1 MAVMAK
7 TCTCRCHGRSS
18 SPDTRA
24 TARQTI
30 PMAYVRA
37 APKYGLS
44 VEKGTDRVPDDG
56 RYHFLVDDE
65 IVMSTP
71 VEALALAEME
81 EVKTTRQVRGREL
94 LQREMAAFD
103 VRSFRAANYANKQS
117 RDQRKG
123 GRGIGR
129 R

>member
-1 MAVMAK
+1 
-7 TCTCRCHGRSS
+7 
-18 SPDTRA
+18 
-24 TARQTI
+24 
-30 PMAYVRA
+30 MAYVRA

-44 VEKGTDRVPDDG
+44 VEKGTDRAPDDG
-56 RYHFLVDDE
+56 RFHFLVDGE
-65 IVMSTP
+65 IVLSTS

-81 EVKTTRQVRGREL
+81 EAKAARQAHGREL
-94 LQREMAAFD
+94 LERERAALD
-103 VRSFRAANYANKQS
+103 VRAFRAASYAEKQS

>member
-1 MAVMAK
+1 M
-7 TCTCRCHGRSS
+7 
-18 SPDTRA
+18 
-24 TARQTI
+24 ARQTVF
-30 PMAYVRA
+30 MAYVRA
-37 APKYGLS
+37 ELKYGLS

-56 RYHFLVDDE
+56 QYHFLVDGE
-65 IVMSTP
+65 VALSTP

-81 EVKTTRQVRGREL
+81 EAKAARQARGREL
-94 LQREMAAFD
+94 LQREMAASD
-103 VRSFRAANYANKQS
+103 VHAFRAANYAEKQG

>member
-1 MAVMAK
+1 
-7 TCTCRCHGRSS
+7 
-18 SPDTRA
+18 
-24 TARQTI
+24 
-30 PMAYVRA
+30 MAYVRA
-37 APKYGLS
+37 ALKYGLS

-56 RYHFLVDDE
+56 RYHFLVDGE
-65 IVMSTP
+65 IVLSTT

-81 EVKTTRQVRGREL
+81 EAKAARQARGREL
-94 LQREMAAFD
+94 LQREMAALD
-103 VRSFRAANYANKQS
+103 VRAFRAANYAEKQS

>member
-1 MAVMAK
+1 
-7 TCTCRCHGRSS
+7 
-18 SPDTRA
+18 
-24 TARQTI
+24 
-30 PMAYVRA
+30 MAYVRA
-37 APKYGLS
+37 ALKYGLS

-56 RYHFLVDDE
+56 RYHFLVDGE
-65 IVMSTP
+65 IVLSTT

-81 EVKTTRQVRGREL
+81 EVKAARQAPGREL
-94 LQREMAAFD
+94 LQRERAALD
-103 VRSFRAANYANKQS
+103 VHAFRAANYAEKQG

>member
-1 MAVMAK
+1 M
-7 TCTCRCHGRSS
+7 S
-18 SPDTRA
+18 
-24 TARQTI
+24 
-30 PMAYVRA
+30 YVRA
-37 APKYGLS
+37 ELKYSLS

-56 RYHFLVDDE
+56 NYHVLVDGE
-65 IVMSTP
+65 IVVSTP

-81 EVKTTRQVRGREL
+81 EIKAARQAYGREL

-103 VRSFRAANYANKQS
+103 VRAFRATNYAEKQG

-123 GRGIGR
+123 GRGVGR

>member
-1 MAVMAK
+1 
-7 TCTCRCHGRSS
+7 
-18 SPDTRA
+18 
-24 TARQTI
+24 
-30 PMAYVRA
+30 MAYVRA

-56 RYHFLVDDE
+56 RYHFLVDGE
-65 IVMSTP
+65 IVLSTT

-81 EVKTTRQVRGREL
+81 EAKDARQAPGREL
-94 LQREMAAFD
+94 LRRERAALD
-103 VRSFRAANYANKQS
+103 VGNFRASNYAEKQG
-117 RDQRKG
+117 RDQKKG

>member
-1 MAVMAK
+1 
-7 TCTCRCHGRSS
+7 
-18 SPDTRA
+18 
-24 TARQTI
+24 
-30 PMAYVRA
+30 MAYLRA
-37 APKYGLS
+37 EPKYGLS

-56 RYHFLVDDE
+56 RYHFLVDDK
-65 IVMSTP
+65 IVLSTP

-81 EVKTTRQVRGREL
+81 EAKAARQAQGRQL

-103 VRSFRAANYANKQS
+103 VRAFRASNYAEKQG

>member
-1 MAVMAK
+1 MW
-7 TCTCRCHGRSS
+7 
-18 SPDTRA
+18 SPVARDTQVI
-24 TARQTI
+24 ARQTVL
-30 PMAYVRA
+30 MAYVHA

-56 RYHFLVDDE
+56 QYHFLVDGE
-65 IVMSTP
+65 IVLSTT

-81 EVKTTRQVRGREL
+81 EVKATRQAPGREL
-94 LQREMAAFD
+94 LQRERAAFD
-103 VRSFRAANYANKQS
+103 VHAFRGANYTEKQS

>member
-1 MAVMAK
+1 
-7 TCTCRCHGRSS
+7 
-18 SPDTRA
+18 
-24 TARQTI
+24 
-30 PMAYVRA
+30 MAYVRA
-37 APKYGLS
+37 AMKYGLS

-56 RYHFLVDDE
+56 KYHLLVDGE
-65 IVMSTP
+65 IVLSTP

-81 EVKTTRQVRGREL
+81 ETKAARQAKGREM
-94 LQREMAAFD
+94 LQREMAASD
-103 VRSFRAANYANKQS
+103 VRAFRADNYLQKQS